1 MPKKK
6 FEQVSVL
13 IVGGGPVGLSLAIEL
28 GLRGIDC
35 ILIEQ
40 RGGHPQVPRMS
51 QVSGRNMEFCRR
63 WGIAK
68 KVRGAVWS
76 STHPLDFVYATSLT
90 GEELAR
96 VKIPSYQKR
105 GKPDYSP
112 EGTCACPQIYFD
124 PILAEKASSLRKVKI
139 RYKNQLKSFEQDNE
153 KISAHIIDLNS
164 GSNIVINA
172 KFIVG
177 CDGSG
182 GAVRTGLNIPLDGL
196 GTIAT
201 SVNVFFRSSELAT
214 LHDKGWARFYRLIDK
229 QKCWAELIAIDGK
242 ELWRLTVFND
252 PKPDKTGRS
261 YLKKMAG
268 QNFSY
273 EVIDVSPWER
283 RDYLAQRFQNNRA
296 FIAGDAAQQC
306 SPTGGLGMH
315 TGVCEAVNL
324 AWKIEATLQGWGG
337 PKLLDSYEEE
347 CQPIANKSV
356 ELSTNSF
363 NAINALPGDEGFRT
377 AIKVGKD
384 ITQGLAVPDEL
395 RTQLYF
401 DNSPICIPDGDQ
413 TKQEDIAIRN
423 SSIQLARPGARAP
436 HVWVNDGKST
446 LDLFGS
452 HFTFLCIGKPEKNGK
467 PMELAATRYKVPF
480 KVLAI
485 NNRNMSA
492 LYKKNF
498 VLVRPD
504 GHISWQGN
512 YPPKAPEK
520 VIKQVVGA

>member
-1 MPKKK
+1 MPEKK

-63 WGIAK
+63 WGIEK

-105 GKPDYSP
+105 GKLDYSP
-112 EGTCACPQIYFD
+112 EGTCACPQIFFD
-124 PILAEKASSLRKVKI
+124 PILAEKANSLPKINI
-139 RYKNQLKSFEQDNE
+139 RYKNRLKSFEQDNR
-153 KISAHIIDLNS
+153 KISAHVVDLKS
-164 GSNIVINA
+164 GKNLLIYA
-172 KFIVG
+172 KYIVG

-182 GAVRTGLNIPLDGL
+182 GTVREGLNILLDGL

-214 LHDKGWARFYRLIDK
+214 LHDKGWARFYRLIDE

-252 PKPDKTGRS
+252 QMPDKTGRS
-261 YLKKMAG
+261 YLQKMAG
-268 QNFSY
+268 QDFSY

-283 RDYLAQRFQNNRA
+283 RDYLAQSFHSNRA

-337 PKLLDSYEEE
+337 TKLLDTYEEE
-347 CQPIANKSV
+347 CQPMANKSV
-356 ELSTNSF
+356 ELSTDSF
-363 NAINALPGDEGFRT
+363 NAIAALPGDKDFRK
-377 AIKVGKD
+377 AIKSGKD
-384 ITQGLAVPDEL
+384 ITRGLAVPDEL
-395 RTQLYF
+395 RTQLCF
-401 DNSPICIPDGDQ
+401 DNSQICICDEDHTKLGDNALAN
-413 TKQEDIAIRN
+413 TE
-423 SSIQLARPGARAP
+423 IQLARPGARAP
-436 HVWVNDGKST
+436 HVWINEGKSI
-446 LDLFGS
+446 LDLFGT
-452 HFTFLCIGKPEKNGK
+452 HFTLLCIGKPEKDGET
-467 PMELAATRYKVPF
+467 MELAATRYGVPF

-485 NNRNMSA
+485 NNPNITA

-504 GHISWQGN
+504 GHIAWQGN
-512 YPPKAPEK
+512 YPPQAPEK
-520 VIKQVVGA
+520 IIKQVVGA